1 MLEDEATR
9 LAQLQQV
16 RIVLVEPAGP
26 LNVGAIAR
34 IIKNMGL
41 SQLVLVN
48 PQCDPASGEA
58 RQMAVHAQDVLH
70 AARIVPT
77 LLDALEG
84 CRRVIATTGR
94 DDSTLH
100 LSLEPPRA
108 VLPWLLDSPDGP
120 TALVFGREDRGLTN
134 DELNHG
140 QRFLQIPTDDA
151 YSSLNLAQAVALCCY
166 ELRMAV
172 LEPGGKGAIAPT
184 SAPLPPYSPAP
195 HDRLEHYLQ
204 DLETLLL
211 QIGYLH
217 PHTAASRM
225 KKIRQ
230 IYNRALPSEN
240 DVALFHGMI
249 SQMRWALGQ
258 NHATPEQSQD

>member
-1 MLEDEATR
+1 MVEDEATR

-34 IIKNMGL
+34 ILKNMGL

-48 PQCDPASGEA
+48 PQCDRDSGEA
-58 RQMAVHAQDVLH
+58 RQMAVHAQDVLQ

-77 LLDALEG
+77 LPEALQG

-94 DDSTLH
+94 DDSTLN
-100 LSLEPPRA
+100 LTLELPRA
-108 VLPWLLDSPDGP
+108 VLPWLLDPTDGP
-120 TALVFGREDRGLTN
+120 TALIFGREDRGLTN
-134 DELNHG
+134 DELNQA
-140 QRFLQIPTDDA
+140 QRFLQVPSDPIYP
-151 YSSLNLAQAVALCCY
+151 SLNLAQAVALCAY

-172 LEPGGKGAIAPT
+172 LEPPPVVAAPIR
-184 SAPLPPYSPAP
+184 AAEPAA
-195 HDRLEHYLQ
+195 HDRLEQYFQ
-204 DLETLLL
+204 DLEALLL
-211 QIGYLH
+211 AIGYLF

-230 IYNRALPSEN
+230 IYNRALPSDN
-240 DVALFHGMI
+240 DVALLHGML
-249 SQMRWALGQ
+249 SQMRWALSQ
-258 NHATPEQSQD
+258 NHPIRESTQD